1 MANPAFMEGIHAA
14 KKGKSIKDN
23 PYRDGFVFIDQ
34 HKAGLWDIG
43 FHFGIEQVC
52 AAWYLT

>member
-23 PYRDGFVFIDQ
+23 PYRDGFWYVKDEVS
-34 HKAGLWDIG
+34 ANLWDLG
-43 FHFGIEQVC
+43 FTFQMEKLSNV
-52 AAWYLT
+52 

>member
-23 PYRDGFVFIDQ
+23 PYRDGLKFDGSPDSA
-34 HKAGLWDIG
+34 HLWDLG
-43 FHFGIEQVC
+43 LAFQLEVMCASSEQ
-52 AAWYLT
+52 